1 MKKTL
6 IAAMLAGLALSACG
20 GGDSSTSTASGP
32 AIRLTYSGVPLGATQ
47 RARAMAASADVSSA
61 ASVPGASNGDAQATI
76 AALQEAFKARGAEIG
91 VYPGVIDGT
100 ALHQLVMA
108 EGNGVGPTADE
119 IAKANVNISEWVL
132 VNFAL
137 DDMTG
142 YIDTEEKDAK
152 FTQFIKDMRIYAGRE
167 YLKGRVVF
175 AALPNVSCAPA
186 KVVRSVNESGYIVEK
201 KYVSTTEALYFALL
215 GSWGDGLQPIGGIMK
230 TDPAH
235 MGVDCETPDQVA
247 KDAYLAS
254 IVDPLVDRYR
264 TALDTINKC
273 KYNPEAIPENG
284 RSAQCWGIEPVSK

>member
-175 AALPNVSCAPA
+175 AALPNVSCAP
-186 KVVRSVNESGYIVEK
+186 I
-201 KYVSTTEALYFALL
+201 
-215 GSWGDGLQPIGGIMK
+215 
-230 TDPAH
+230 
-235 MGVDCETPDQVA
+235 
-247 KDAYLAS
+247 
-254 IVDPLVDRYR
+254 
-264 TALDTINKC
+264 
-273 KYNPEAIPENG
+273 
-284 RSAQCWGIEPVSK
+284 